1 MPSVSFLFFLL
12 YLTLISHHGTIAQIG
27 FVKSFCGEG
36 PTDSNSSFRSNLRN
50 LLLNMSFNTQ
60 IDYGFYN
67 FSSGNNS
74 DKVYVIGLCRGDI
87 TVQDCRNC
95 IQDSRVII
103 LQVCAPNARE
113 AIGWYDMCFLR
124 YSNRSIFGV
133 METSPGYNSLLD
145 SSDALEKDEFKNVLM
160 QMMSYL
166 REKAASGD
174 SLRKFAVANASG
186 PGNQTI
192 YGLAQCTPDLSNKDC
207 DICLRRAISDISKC
221 CDGKRGGR
229 VVQPSCNIR
238 FGPDSVG
245 PNSVFDASAYNNT
258 QPFVQSPLPH
268 PASKQGKRNKSSRI
282 VTAAVVAFTA
292 GLTLLI
298 FIVVIYLKP
307 RRRPNKI
314 GTEAKD
320 AADSLQMDFET
331 IRMATNDFADAN
343 KLGQGGFGAVY
354 LGRLCNG
361 QEIAVKRLSRNSG
374 QGDVE
379 FKNEVLLMA
388 KLQHRNLVKLLG
400 FCHKKEERLLVYEF
414 LPNKSLDYFIFDPI
428 KRSYLNWQKRV
439 KIIEGI
445 SRGLLYLHQ
454 DSRVRIIHRDLKPNN
469 ILLDEDMDAK
479 ISDFGMA
486 RLFAIDQTQSNTS
499 KIAGTYGYMAPE
511 YVKHGIFSTK
521 SDVFSFG
528 VLVLEIISGQKNG
541 EFHNEETIEH
551 IGTVAWKSWRKGILA
566 NIVDPTLL
574 IEEGDSSRNKMM
586 RCIQIGLL
594 CLQVNTAHRPSMA
607 SIVTLLSSSSCPIP
621 VPSEPSFYNWTSMP
635 SIDIPSSL
643 SGDQSVEESRNEL
656 TFSEQFPR

>member
-1 MPSVSFLFFLL
+1 MPRISFLFFLL
-12 YLTLISHHGTIAQIG
+12 YLTSLISHHGTIAQQD
-27 FVKSFCGEG
+27 FLKYVCGEG
-36 PTDSNSSFRSNLRN
+36 PANSNSSFRSNLRN

-67 FSSGNNS
+67 FSSGNNAN
-74 DKVYVIGLCRGDI
+74 KVYVIGLCRGDI
-87 TVQDCRNC
+87 TVQDCRSC

-103 LQVCAPNARE
+103 LQVCSPNARE
-113 AIGWYDMCFLR
+113 AIGWYDICFLR

-133 METSPGYNSLLD
+133 METSPGYNSSD

-166 REKAASGD
+166 RERAASGD
-174 SLRKFAVANASG
+174 SLRKFAVANASC
-186 PGNQTI
+186 PGNQTM
-192 YGLAQCTPDLSNKDC
+192 YGLAQCTPNLSNKDC
-207 DICLRRAISDISKC
+207 DICLSGAISDISKC

-229 VVQPSCNIR
+229 VVRPSCYIR
-238 FGPDSVG
+238 FGPDSF
-245 PNSVFDASAYNNT
+245 FDASAYNNT
-258 QPFVQSPLPH
+258 QSFVQSPLPH
-268 PASKQGKRNKSSRI
+268 LASKQGKRNKSSRI
-282 VTAAVVAFTA
+282 VIAVVVAFTA

-307 RRRPNKI
+307 MRTPNKME
-314 GTEAKD
+314 TEAKD

-354 LGRLCNG
+354 LGRLYNG

-379 FKNEVLLMA
+379 FKNEVVLMA
-388 KLQHRNLVKLLG
+388 RLQHRNLVKLVG
-400 FCHKKEERLLVYEF
+400 FCLKKEERLLVYEF

-428 KRSYLNWQKRV
+428 KRACLNWQKRV

-469 ILLDEDMDAK
+469 ILLDEDMNAK

-486 RLFAIDQTQSNTS
+486 RLFAVDQTQSNTS
-499 KIAGTYGYMAPE
+499 TIVGTYGYMAPE

-541 EFHNEETIEH
+541 EFHIGENIEH
-551 IGTVAWKSWRKGILA
+551 IGTAAWKSWSKGILS
-566 NIVDPTLL
+566 NIADPTLL
-574 IEEGDSSRNKMM
+574 IEEEGSSRSVMM
-586 RCIQIGLL
+586 RCIQICLL
-594 CLQVNTAHRPSMA
+594 CLQENAAHRPSMA
-607 SIVTLLSSSSCPIP
+607 SIVTLLSSSSCTIP
-621 VPSEPSFYNWTSMP
+621 VPSEPFFYNWTSMP
-635 SIDIPSSL
+635 SIKIIPSS
-643 SGDQSVEESRNEL
+643 SFGDQSVEESRNEL
-656 TFSEQFPR
+656 TFTEQFPR